1 MEKHIIDLAINSV
14 KQSKNA
20 FCKFISA
27 NDAGETGAHQAG
39 FYMPKDTVPLMFET
53 PGVKGDNKDRF
64 IKIKWQDDFETES
77 RFIYY
82 GKGSRNEYRLT
93 RFGKGFPFL
102 REQNVGDLL
111 ILAHI
116 EDDQYEGFVLS
127 HDIDIEAFFT
137 EFNLTSDL
145 TNRLISKDNSVN
157 IQDRMAQEFMRFINL
172 CQTDFPTSAEMSD
185 TARAVYNQLNRLD
198 PAKILK
204 STDQVLLEWIDTEYS
219 LFKTFE
225 NIRYQYKLSAPFPN
239 VEELI
244 MFANSVLNRRKS
256 RAGKALEN
264 HLTEMFRY
272 AQLKFET
279 QGRTELNKRPD
290 FLFPGSTEYQN
301 IMFDKNKLICLGA
314 KTTCKDRWRQI
325 LTEAEKIEVKHLFTL
340 QQGISK
346 NQLKEMEDSRVQLV
360 VPESYI
366 GSFDKS
372 FQPKIMSLKTFIEYV
387 QEVQR

>member
-1 MEKHIIDLAINSV
+1 MEKHILDLAIDSV
-14 KQSKNA
+14 KRSDYA

-39 FYMPKDTVPLMFET
+39 FYMPKDTIPLMFDT
-53 PGVKGDNKDRF
+53 PGIKGENKERF
-64 IKIKWQDDFETES
+64 IKIKWQDDFDTES

-82 GKGSRNEYRLT
+82 GKGTRNEYRLT

-102 REQNVGDLL
+102 RESNVGDLL
-111 ILAHI
+111 ILSHI
-116 EDDQYEGFVLS
+116 GEDYYEGFVLS
-127 HDIDIEAFFT
+127 RDIDIEAFFT
-137 EFNLTSDL
+137 EFNLTSEQ
-145 TNRLISKDNSVN
+145 TNRLIPKDNSVN
-157 IQDRMAQEFMRFINL
+157 ILERMSAEFMAFIGQ
-172 CQTDFPTSAEMSD
+172 CETEFPGTTEMSA
-185 TARAVYNQLNRLD
+185 TARAIYNSLHRLD
-198 PAKILK
+198 AAKVLK
-204 STDQVLLEWIDTEYS
+204 SIDHILLEWIDTEYS

-225 NIRYQYKLSAPFPN
+225 NIRYEHKLSAPFAN

-244 MFANSVLNRRKS
+244 VFANSVLNRRKS

-264 HLTEMFRY
+264 HLAEMFNY
-272 AQLKFET
+272 AQLQFET
-279 QGRTELNKRPD
+279 QGCTELNKRPD
-290 FLFPGSTEYQN
+290 FLFPGSAEYHN
-301 IMFDKNKLICLGA
+301 ILFDRNKLICLGA

-325 LTEAEKIEVKHLFTL
+325 LTEAERVEVKHLFTL

-372 FQPKIMSLKTFIEYV
+372 YQPKIMSLKTFVQYV

>member
-1 MEKHIIDLAINSV
+1 HIIDLAINSA
-14 KQSKNA
+14 KQSRNA

-53 PGVKGDNKDRF
+53 PGVKGENKDRF

-116 EDDQYEGFVLS
+116 EEDQYEGFVLS
-127 HDIDIEAFFT
+127 HDLDIEAFFT

-157 IQDRMAQEFMRFINL
+157 IQDRMTLEFMRFINQ

-185 TARAVYNQLNRLD
+185 TARTVYNQLNRLN

-225 NIRYQYKLSAPFPN
+225 NIRYQDKLSAPFPN

-244 MFANSVLNRRKS
+244 MFANSILNRRKS

-272 AQLKFET
+272 AQLQFEP
-279 QGRTELNKRPD
+279 QGHTELNKRPD

-301 IMFDKNKLICLGA
+301 IMFDKNKLLCLGA

-372 FQPKIMSLKTFIEYV
+372 YQPKIMSLKTFIEYV